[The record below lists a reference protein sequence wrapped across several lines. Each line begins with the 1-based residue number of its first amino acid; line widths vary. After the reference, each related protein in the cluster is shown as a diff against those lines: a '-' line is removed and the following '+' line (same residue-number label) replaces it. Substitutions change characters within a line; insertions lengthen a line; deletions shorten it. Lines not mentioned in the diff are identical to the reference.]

1 MDTKTFTGGLLAG
14 GILGI
19 AVGILLASTTSGETK
34 EKLVKGAKKVTDAL
48 GDTVNDAIDG
58 VKEQY
63 DDAVEQAR
71 KGKET
76 IKSYTE
82 KKF

>member
-1 MDTKTFTGGLLAG
+1 MDTKTFTGGFLAG
-14 GILGI
+14 AFLGI
-19 AVGILLASTTSGETK
+19 AVGILLATSTSGETK

-76 IKSYTE
+76 IKGYTE
-82 KKF
+82 GKF

>member
-1 MDTKTFTGGLLAG
+1 MDNKTFTGGLLAG
-14 GILGI
+14 AFLGI
-19 AVGILLASTTSGETK
+19 AVGILLATTTSGETK

-71 KGKET
+71 KGRET
-76 IKSYTE
+76 IKSYSSG
-82 KKF
+82 KF

>member
-1 MDTKTFTGGLLAG
+1 METKTFTGGLLAG
-14 GILGI
+14 ALLGI
-19 AVGILLASTTSGETK
+19 AVGILLANSTSGETK

-48 GDTVNDAIDG
+48 GDTVNDAIGG

-76 IKSYTE
+76 IKSYSSG
-82 KKF
+82 KF